1 MLSSLLFGLLAL
13 VLAAESFWNGL
24 QAAAVWAD
32 GQRRG
37 LPKAIIQAV
46 LSAVLAL
53 IFLLV
58 ALVEA
63 FEAGGAVHGWHH
75 PHHRYTP
82 RAAPGDRIAYV
93 RPLRRMRDNI
103 GRLVQTERGR

>member
-1 MLSSLLFGLLAL
+1 MLSALLFGLLAL
-13 VLAAESFWNGL
+13 VLAAEAFWNGL

-37 LPKAIIQAV
+37 LPMAVIQFV

-58 ALVEA
+58 ALLEA
-63 FEAGGAVHGWHH
+63 HKAGGGV
-75 PHHRYTP
+75 
-82 RAAPGDRIAYV
+82 
-93 RPLRRMRDNI
+93 I
-103 GRLVQTERGR
+103 G

>member
-1 MLSSLLFGLLAL
+1 MNALLFGLLAL
-13 VLAAESFWNGL
+13 VLAVEAFWNGL

-58 ALVEA
+58 ALLDA
-63 FEAGGAVHGWHH
+63 FEAGGVS
-75 PHHRYTP
+75 
-82 RAAPGDRIAYV
+82 V
-93 RPLRRMRDNI
+93 R
-103 GRLVQTERGR
+103 G